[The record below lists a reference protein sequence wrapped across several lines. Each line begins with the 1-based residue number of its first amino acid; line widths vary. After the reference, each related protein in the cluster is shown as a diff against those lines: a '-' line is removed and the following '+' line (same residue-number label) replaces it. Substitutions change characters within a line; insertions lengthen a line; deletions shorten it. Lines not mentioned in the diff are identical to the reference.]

1 MFVSQKLIVA
11 QKNGEKIMIKPR
23 EGIDSQAPLEA
34 LFGDGLIEIELADI
48 SDSHVEIAIS
58 VPAYLQSWAGSQQ
71 DARPSIPIQHMQAHS
86 DTGYKRGFD
95 GTFLRRDDKIL
106 VTHRRLFQQVQPRFF
121 IGSIV
126 AYQDDVAKVG
136 GFSWV
141 REHERGTL
149 KKKQI
154 SASRSC
160 PLHRIR

>member
-11 QKNGEKIMIKPR
+11 RKNGEKIMIKPR

-58 VPAYLQSWAGSQQ
+58 DPAYLQGWGGSQQ
-71 DARPSIPIQHMQAHS
+71 DARPPIPVQHMQAHS
-86 DTGYKRGFD
+86 DTSDKRGFD
-95 GTFLRRDDKIL
+95 GAPLRRDDKIL
-106 VTHRRLFQQVQPRFF
+106 VAHRRLFQRVQPRFIF
-121 IGSIV
+121 GSIV
-126 AYQDDVAKVG
+126 AYQDDVAKVR

-154 SASRSC
+154 SVSRSR